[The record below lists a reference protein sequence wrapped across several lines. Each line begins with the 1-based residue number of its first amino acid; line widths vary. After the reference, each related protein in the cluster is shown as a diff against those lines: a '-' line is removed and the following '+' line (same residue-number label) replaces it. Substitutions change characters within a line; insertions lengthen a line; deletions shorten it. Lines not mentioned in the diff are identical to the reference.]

1 MIYLLRHGEIQS
13 GPKKRFI
20 GQTDCEL
27 SAKGRQQASAWK
39 DFFSGCDLKN
49 ILCSDLQRSE
59 QSAASIAGI
68 RSDRLRIDERLREI
82 HLGDW
87 ENQEMAAIKAACPQ
101 AWVQR
106 GQDLT
111 GFRPPGGESFR
122 DLGDRVMSCFEE
134 VVCSLRED
142 ILIVGHAG
150 VNRVLLCR
158 FLGMPLQNLFRLG
171 QDYGCLNLIQQQGA
185 QFRVLRVNVPHFFLT
200 AEK

>member
-1 MIYLLRHGEIQS
+1 MIYLLRHGEIQA

-27 SAKGRQQASAWK
+27 SAKGRQQALAWK
-39 DFFSGCDLKN
+39 DFFSRGDLQN

-68 RSDRLRIDERLREI
+68 RSDRLRIDDRLREI

-87 ENQEMAAIKAACPQ
+87 ENQEMAAVKAACPQ

-106 GQDLT
+106 GQDLA

-122 DLGDRVMSCFEE
+122 DLRDRVMSCFEE
-134 VVCSLRED
+134 VVCSLPED

-185 QFRVLRVNVPHFFLT
+185 QFRVLRVNVPHLFFDC
-200 AEK
+200 

>member
-1 MIYLLRHGEIQS
+1 MIYLLRHGEIQA

-27 SAKGRQQASAWK
+27 SAKGRQQAAAWK

-49 ILCSDLQRSE
+49 ILCSDLQRSKK
-59 QSAASIAGI
+59 SAASIAGI
-68 RSDRLRIDERLREI
+68 RSDRLRIDGRLREI

-101 AWVQR
+101 AWIQR
-106 GQDLT
+106 GQDLA

-122 DLGDRVMSCFEE
+122 DLRDRVMSCFEE
-134 VVCSLRED
+134 VVCSLRKD

-171 QDYGCLNLIQQQGA
+171 QNYGCLNLIQQQGA
-185 QFRVLRVNVPHFFLT
+185 QFRVLRVNVPHFF
-200 AEK
+200 